1 MVAQRNF
8 LASVAKVYDSTLTR
22 PEWFDENG
30 KTQIVRTATEEQYK
44 WPFGRPGPSPKPVLQ
59 PVREFGRGFP
69 YMQKDYPIMVM
80 NLKCSDYEYLFTR
93 SPVYPETFCY
103 IISDETA
110 ELLKS
115 FNLGRTKLI
124 WLGPPKDLDPSVY
137 RGAWTLWT
145 EERFPTLIIS
155 RFANDPNDPSL
166 QNKIGIKTFN
176 YRPDN
181 LEISGGAFAG
191 MAWDPD
197 SKIEKWSLPCRKP
210 ETDIDL
216 WMDPFWREGLF
227 MSKRL
232 VDALEAANL
241 LEGTHDGWRMVSCRE
256 PLEQEVEQDQLQPWM
271 RAITDEEWSAMD
283 SQTFRDL
290 GARARKEHKEN
301 PPPPPDPFEGMTEEA
316 IDRAK
321 KRQQKLFK
329 KLGIKT

>member
-1 MVAQRNF
+1 MYPFIRMTKELVTHRNAPR
-8 LASVAKVYDSTLTR
+8 LGLT
-22 PEWFDENG
+22 G
-30 KTQIVRTATEEQYK
+30 THVSHHIC
-44 WPFGRPGPSPKPVLQ
+44 WP
-59 PVREFGRGFP
+59 
-69 YMQKDYPIMVM
+69 
-80 NLKCSDYEYLFTR
+80 
-93 SPVYPETFCY
+93 
-103 IISDETA
+103 
-110 ELLKS
+110 
-115 FNLGRTKLI
+115 
-124 WLGPPKDLDPSVY
+124 W
-137 RGAWTLWT
+137 
-145 EERFPTLIIS
+145 
-155 RFANDPNDPSL
+155 
-166 QNKIGIKTFN
+166 
-176 YRPDN
+176 
-181 LEISGGAFAG
+181 
-191 MAWDPD
+191 
-197 SKIEKWSLPCRKP
+197 
-210 ETDIDL
+210 DIDL